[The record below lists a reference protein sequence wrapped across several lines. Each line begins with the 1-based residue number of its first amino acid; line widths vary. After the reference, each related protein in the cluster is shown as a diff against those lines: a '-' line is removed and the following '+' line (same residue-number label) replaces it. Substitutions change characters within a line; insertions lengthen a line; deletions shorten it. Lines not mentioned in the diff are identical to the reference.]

1 MDLHSPITIIT
12 LDGPAGVGKSTLA
25 GLLAGHLKVAYLDT
39 GAMFRTLALKLGEG
53 AEQRDPEELRT
64 LCKQW
69 EFTLTG
75 HGVSSTLL
83 CNNSAIRSEIRSE
96 EVGILAS
103 RLATVGVVREILK
116 EAQRN
121 IGEKTSLVAEGR
133 DMGSVVFPTARFK
146 FFLDACPE
154 VRAMRRMRQLEE
166 QGQSV
171 DLNALTAQIRER
183 DAQDRNRVIA
193 PLRPAADAVIIDTSK
208 LDEHAVLGE
217 LLKHIYAGTT
227 LLA

>member
-1 MDLHSPITIIT
+1 MDESLPITITT

-25 GLLAGHLKVAYLDT
+25 RLLATHLKVAYLDT

-53 AEQRDPEELRT
+53 AEQRDPEELRM

-75 HGVSSTLL
+75 QGLNSALL
-83 CNNSAIRSEIRSE
+83 CNGIAVRSEIRSE

-103 RLATVGVVREILK
+103 RLATVPVVREIMK
-116 EAQRN
+116 EAQQRL
-121 IGEKTSLVAEGR
+121 GEKFSLVAEGR
-133 DMGSVVFPTARFK
+133 DMGSVVFPQARFK

-154 VRAMRRMRQLEE
+154 IRAMRRLRQLEE
-166 QGQSV
+166 QGQNVELSK
-171 DLNALTAQIRER
+171 LTEQIRER
-183 DAQDRNRVIA
+183 DAQDRNRAIA
-193 PLRPAADAVIIDTSK
+193 PLRPAGDAVIIDTSK

-217 LLKHIYAGTT
+217 MLKRIYAGVS
-227 LLA
+227 L